1 MKILFLDEAGDHNL
15 LVVDKDYPIFVLG
28 GCIIDE
34 KEHEE
39 KAKPLISEFKK
50 KLFGAGTLILHFRDY
65 ARSINGFEKMR
76 LKDFRHE
83 FYSSLA
89 NVLHKIDFS
98 LLACLIDKKNH
109 LEKYDLRAVDPY
121 LLSLEV
127 LVEKF
132 TIYLRENNDSGVVI
146 AESRNPQLDNELNLS
161 FLALKIN
168 GTRFIKA
175 KEIADRVVNFV
186 IRKKEE
192 NIAGL
197 QIIDSIVSPIGRRY
211 LGYKDYIDYDLIKSK
226 FRKNKEGKYLG
237 YGMVILPKKMGG
249 PRNGSDHPYESK

>member
-34 KEHEE
+34 KEHEH
-39 KAKPLISEFKK
+39 KAKPLIDALKK
-50 KLFGAGTLILHFRDY
+50 KLFGTDKLILHFRDY

-76 LKDFRHE
+76 VKDFRNRFYLELTE
-83 FYSSLA
+83 FLY
-89 NVLHKIDFS
+89 KINFG
-98 LLACLIDKKNH
+98 LLACLIDKRSH
-109 LEKYDLRAVDPY
+109 LHRYDLRAFDPY

-132 TIYLRENNDSGVVI
+132 TIYLKENNDSGVII
-146 AESRNPQLDNELNLS
+146 AESRSPQLDNELNLA
-161 FLALKIN
+161 FLGLKIN

-175 KEIADRVVNFV
+175 KEITERIKNFT

-192 NIAGL
+192 NIPGL
-197 QIIDSIVSPIGRRY
+197 QIIDSVVSPIGRKY
-211 LGYKDYIDYDLIKSK
+211 LGYKDYLDYGLVESK
-226 FRKNKEGKYLG
+226 FRKNKDGKYLG
-237 YGMVILPKKMGG
+237 YGMVILPKKLGG
-249 PRNGSDHPYESK
+249 PRNGSDHPYESD